1 MNLNQHSGPGPP
13 ENNFSNVTSPTTIA
27 CDQVDSAS
35 FPSVSVSSSSSSS
48 LWHQDITTGMCAS
61 YRASGLPVNHS
72 LSKISMATAADVPLL
87 HPVESSTPAQLM
99 DSNGG
104 HVNGTNVNGNG
115 NDGGVKSNGMSSN
128 GLPPPSPVT
137 RTISSDRL
145 VTGSSCRALRT
156 AVSALYS
163 VDDFVKEKIGSGFF
177 SEVYRVS
184 EN

>member
-1 MNLNQHSGPGPP
+1 MSLNQHSGPGPP
-13 ENNFSNVTSPTTIA
+13 ENNLAGTQAIA
-27 CDQVDSAS
+27 CDQVDSAPSS
-35 FPSVSVSSSSSSS
+35 FPSLWQQDSSSSSST
-48 LWHQDITTGMCAS
+48 LGMCAS
-61 YRASGLPVNHS
+61 YRASGLTVNHVT
-72 LSKISMATAADVPLL
+72 SKMAAAGVVS
-87 HPVESSTPAQLM
+87 HPVESSSPSTQLA
-99 DSNGG
+99 DIGS
-104 HVNGTNVNGNG
+104 VNGNANG
-115 NDGGVKSNGMSSN
+115 NACGNSNGNANGNSNVSSSN
-128 GLPPPSPVT
+128 GLPPPPPVT

>member
-13 ENNFSNVTSPTTIA
+13 ENNFAVTSTIA

-35 FPSVSVSSSSSSS
+35 FPPTSSSSQ
-48 LWHQDITTGMCAS
+48 WYQDSTAGMCASS

-72 LSKISMATAADVPLL
+72 VSKMSMAAVDVQPV
-87 HPVESSTPAQLM
+87 HPVESSSPAQLT
-99 DSNGG
+99 DSSGG
-104 HVNGTNVNGNG
+104 YVNGNSANANG
-115 NDGGVKSNGMSSN
+115 NDCVKTNGNSGNVSSSN
-128 GLPPPSPVT
+128 GLPPPPPVT

>member
-1 MNLNQHSGPGPP
+1 MSLNQHSGPGPP
-13 ENNFSNVTSPTTIA
+13 ENNLTGTQAIA
-27 CDQVDSAS
+27 CDQVDSAPSS
-35 FPSVSVSSSSSSS
+35 FPSLWQQDSTSSSST
-48 LWHQDITTGMCAS
+48 LGMCAS
-61 YRASGLPVNHS
+61 YRASGLTVNHVT
-72 LSKISMATAADVPLL
+72 SKMAAAGVVS
-87 HPVESSTPAQLM
+87 HPVESSSPSAQLA
-99 DSNGG
+99 DIGS
-104 HVNGTNVNGNG
+104 VNGNANG
-115 NDGGVKSNGMSSN
+115 NSNGNANGNSNVSSSN
-128 GLPPPSPVT
+128 GLPPPPPVT